1 MIVVVLTDCPP
12 KLRGDL
18 SKWLFEINTGV
29 YIGRVNARIR
39 EALWDRIRENL
50 KHGQA
55 TMVYPSHGEQKM
67 EFRVHNTSWE
77 IADFDGLKLM
87 RRPSA
92 AKPGE
97 NRNAEECA
105 ELRDGFSKAAAQQ
118 KARRIQASRRKAAES
133 DSYVVIDIETT
144 GLSVQRD
151 EIVEIAAVKIE
162 NGAPVGEMSALI
174 REAAP
179 FSEKAA
185 ALTGITAEMLLD
197 NGIPIKEAL
206 NKFMEFIGG
215 AVLVCHNAQF
225 DIPFIQA
232 ACRKNGVPPPRNK
245 CIDTLAAA
253 RRKVRGVPD
262 YKLGTL
268 AEHFGIASEGAHRA
282 LQDCRIT
289 CGIYEKLKE
298 I

>member
-29 YIGRVNARIR
+29 YVGRVNARIR
-39 EALWDRIRENL
+39 EALWDRICENL

-55 TMVYPSHGEQKM
+55 TMVYPSQGEQKM

-87 RRPSA
+87 RRPSP
-92 AKPGE
+92 AKTGE
-97 NRNAEECA
+97 NINAEHT
-105 ELRDGFSKAAAQQ
+105 ELRDGFSRAASLQ
-118 KARRIQASRRKAAES
+118 KARHIQASRRNAAEAG
-133 DSYVVIDIETT
+133 SYVVIDIETT
-144 GLSVQRD
+144 GLSVQSD
-151 EIVEIAAVKIE
+151 EIVEIAAVKVE
-162 NGAPVGEMSALI
+162 NGALASEMSALI
-174 REAAP
+174 DVTAP
-179 FSEKAA
+179 LSDKAA
-185 ALTGITAEMLLD
+185 ILTGITTEMLLE
-197 NGIPIKEAL
+197 NGIPIKDAL
-206 NKFMEFIGG
+206 NKFIEFIGS

-232 ACRKNGVPPPRNK
+232 ACRKHGVQPPRNK
-245 CIDTLAAA
+245 CIDTLAIAK
-253 RRKVRGVPD
+253 RKVRGVPD

-268 AEHFGIASEGAHRA
+268 AEYFGVTREGAHRA
-282 LQDCRIT
+282 LQDCRT
-289 CGIYEKLKE
+289 TYGIYLELKE